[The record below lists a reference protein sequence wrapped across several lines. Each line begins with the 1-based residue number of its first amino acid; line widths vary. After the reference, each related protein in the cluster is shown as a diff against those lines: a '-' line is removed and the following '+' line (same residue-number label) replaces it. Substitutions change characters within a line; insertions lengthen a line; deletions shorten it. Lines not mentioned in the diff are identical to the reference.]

1 MEKSMPQASQKWAAP
16 RNNVAT
22 HIAAHPYIYSSLLC
36 HTLLLVL
43 FYSVGS
49 FQLKQQTMAENLSLV
64 ESSRQEAI
72 QSDIKRRVQQL
83 EKIKSLLEES
93 VPKEK
98 VALQKPAEP
107 ETNNPEK
114 DPSESAQT
122 PAQLMKQA
130 RELVA
135 TIKAVEDEIKA
146 KELARL
152 LKIPQ
157 GEAVKKIAAEAKK
170 NPAGKP
176 ENKPAAAS
184 LEQLEQQARTAL
196 AHREAQLDQK
206 KNGTQVSNASA
217 KFKQGAAEIAA
228 GNGMGNG
235 NRSGMGST
243 GLGGSGDFANVTG
256 SYSDPRNYSG
266 FLPMPAVSPGLRTA
280 SGNSFGAGGQFA
292 NRVFVNSWYIIGPF
306 VGAGGAA
313 SMDRKYPPEM
323 GVNLD
328 AAYLGNSQRVLKWE
342 YFHAGQYPLVAPV
355 QAENAVYYGYAEI
368 NMDQER
374 DLWMAA
380 GADDDAKVWFNKRV
394 VWISGNESKPWYRG
408 GFRGLT
414 DDIAH
419 LNLSESKR
427 KLHFNKGRNTLM
439 FKLYNGCCEQ
449 FLSLTLS
456 DEAAN

>member
-1 MEKSMPQASQKWAAP
+1 
-16 RNNVAT
+16 
-22 HIAAHPYIYSSLLC
+22 
-36 HTLLLVL
+36 
-43 FYSVGS
+43 
-49 FQLKQQTMAENLSLV
+49 
-64 ESSRQEAI
+64 
-72 QSDIKRRVQQL
+72 
-83 EKIKSLLEES
+83 
-93 VPKEK
+93 
-98 VALQKPAEP
+98 
-107 ETNNPEK
+107 
-114 DPSESAQT
+114 
-122 PAQLMKQA
+122 
-130 RELVA
+130 
-135 TIKAVEDEIKA
+135 
-146 KELARL
+146 
-152 LKIPQ
+152 
-157 GEAVKKIAAEAKK
+157 
-170 NPAGKP
+170 
-176 ENKPAAAS
+176 
-184 LEQLEQQARTAL
+184 
-196 AHREAQLDQK
+196 
-206 KNGTQVSNASA
+206 
-217 KFKQGAAEIAA
+217 
-228 GNGMGNG
+228 
-235 NRSGMGST
+235 
-243 GLGGSGDFANVTG
+243 
-256 SYSDPRNYSG
+256 
-266 FLPMPAVSPGLRTA
+266 
-280 SGNSFGAGGQFA
+280 
-292 NRVFVNSWYIIGPF
+292 
-306 VGAGGAA
+306 
-313 SMDRKYPPEM
+313 M